1 MDERQEKSILEMGRG
16 AIMERADYEMS
27 AMIRNILDPN
37 TSAKAAR
44 KLNITLTFKPG
55 DDRQTIVMD
64 CVATSKL
71 ASTNAVTTMLYV
83 LDENTIVEM
92 APQIPGQMAVDIGEQ
107 ETPPKLRLIKTAGWE
122 IFMLKEFIEHI
133 QKTTQPLITNVNGST
148 FRITSD
154 GDVKEI
160 LPTIFHPDTLDLNSL
175 DALVTMV
182 RTEASEMDAPLYIA
196 VPDCK
201 TVCCFGQS
209 RDYDERC
216 FRQVYYEAHATDV
229 PGWDQKVTLGF
240 EEAQIALRTRFQE
253 TPDTVYAMKLVS
265 DISLGAKVIYN
276 DNGIATS
283 VTTQKGVALQ
293 TNEQIRP
300 LVKLRPYRTFQE
312 VEQPESIF
320 LIRVSDRGISFIEAD
335 GGMWRLTARETIKKY
350 LEGRLEQEVSEGSV
364 HVVL

>member
-1 MDERQEKSILEMGRG
+1 
-16 AIMERADYEMS
+16 
-27 AMIRNILDPN
+27 
-37 TSAKAAR
+37 
-44 KLNITLTFKPG
+44 
-55 DDRQTIVMD
+55 
-64 CVATSKL
+64 
-71 ASTNAVTTMLYV
+71 
-83 LDENTIVEM
+83 
-92 APQIPGQMAVDIGEQ
+92 
-107 ETPPKLRLIKTAGWE
+107 
-122 IFMLKEFIEHI
+122 MLKEFIEHI

-148 FRITSD
+148 FCVTSEGNID
-154 GDVKEI
+154 EL
-160 LPTIFHPDTLDLNSL
+160 LPTIFHPYTLDLNSL

-196 VPDCK
+196 VPDHM
-201 TVCCFGQS
+201 TVRCFGQS
-209 RDYDERC
+209 KDY
-216 FRQVYYEAHATDV
+216 
-229 PGWDQKVTLGF
+229 GWDQKVTLGF

-253 TPDTVYAMKLVS
+253 TPDTLYAMKLVS

-276 DNGIATS
+276 DNGIATTI
-283 VTTQKGVALQ
+283 TTQKGVALQ